1 MKNTNKLTK
10 SNRPNFNSKPVKTS
24 KSKPI
29 KIKIRARGQSNG
41 GSFWDTLFECVCPQS
56 K

>member
-10 SNRPNFNSKPVKTS
+10 SNIPNFNSKPVKTS
-24 KSKPI
+24 ESKPV
-29 KIKIRARGQSNG
+29 KITIRTRGKGKG
-41 GSFWDTLFECVCPQS
+41 GSFWDVLIQCVC